1 MSIQLTAAS
10 TAPARTRVDVIA
22 VPVFADRVLGPGADA
37 VDEATG
43 GILGSFME
51 RAGFTGG
58 RGETLL
64 VPLSGPAG
72 MALLVGLGAA
82 DLVTVDD
89 LRSAA
94 ATVALR
100 AKDSAKVATTLVD
113 AAPDGTDR
121 AGVAQAVTEGV
132 LLGSYSFDDY
142 RSKPK
147 THKLRS
153 VVLLGTGPAALKRGI
168 ERGRTVAEAVM
179 WTRDMVNTPARELA
193 PDRFAKAAQQLL
205 RGRDV
210 RVEVLD
216 VAAMRKERLGG
227 VLGVGQGS
235 KQPPRLVK
243 MTYAPRGARGSI
255 ALVGKGVVFD
265 SGGLSLKTG
274 SGMETMK
281 TDMAGAAAVIATM
294 STLSAL
300 GVKTKVVAYTPMV
313 ENMPSGDAIR
323 PGDVLTFRNRKTAE
337 VLNTDA
343 EGRLILADGLSLA
356 AEGKP
361 DAIIDLA
368 TLTGACVVA
377 LGEKIAGLMTNDE
390 PLGERVQAAA
400 KRAGESVWP
409 LPLPKEYRKL
419 LDSEVADMKNI
430 SGGSYGGA
438 LTAGLFLQEFVGD
451 VPWVHLDIAGPSR
464 AGSDDGLVRKGG
476 TGFGVRT
483 LVEFVTDSGGAVR

>member
-10 TAPARTRVDVIA
+10 TAPARTRADVIA

-82 DLVTVDD
+82 DAVTVDD

-113 AAPDGTDR
+113 AAPAGTDR

-179 WTRDMVNTPARELA
+179 WTRDMVNTPARA
-193 PDRFAKAAQQLL
+193 RARPL
-205 RGRDV
+205 RQ
-210 RVEVLD
+210 
-216 VAAMRKERLGG
+216 GG
-227 VLGVGQGS
+227 
-235 KQPPRLVK
+235 P
-243 MTYAPRGARGSI
+243 
-255 ALVGKGVVFD
+255 
-265 SGGLSLKTG
+265 
-274 SGMETMK
+274 
-281 TDMAGAAAVIATM
+281 AAAARAAT
-294 STLSAL
+294 
-300 GVKTKVVAYTPMV
+300 
-313 ENMPSGDAIR
+313 
-323 PGDVLTFRNRKTAE
+323 
-337 VLNTDA
+337 
-343 EGRLILADGLSLA
+343 
-356 AEGKP
+356 
-361 DAIIDLA
+361 
-368 TLTGACVVA
+368 
-377 LGEKIAGLMTNDE
+377 
-390 PLGERVQAAA
+390 
-400 KRAGESVWP
+400 
-409 LPLPKEYRKL
+409 
-419 LDSEVADMKNI
+419 
-430 SGGSYGGA
+430 
-438 LTAGLFLQEFVGD
+438 
-451 VPWVHLDIAGPSR
+451 
-464 AGSDDGLVRKGG
+464 
-476 TGFGVRT
+476 
-483 LVEFVTDSGGAVR
+483 